1 MIIVF
6 FILTNYYCKELISHQ
21 IEILIDQR
29 SRFEQKRFEIFHH
42 HICFIVDPCFG
53 SGCGGEINSCR
64 VRLVTVFFIK
74 KCIWTGCVILLM
86 FVVVICFH
94 FVCDADEIVLQY
106 TKPTH

>member
-21 IEILIDQR
+21 IEILIDHR

-42 HICFIVDPCFG
+42 HICFIVDPWFG

-64 VRLVTVFFIK
+64 VCLVIVLFIK
-74 KCIWTGCVILLM
+74 KMYLNRLCNFIDVRRCHLFPFCL
-86 FVVVICFH
+86 
-94 FVCDADEIVLQY
+94 
-106 TKPTH
+106 